1 MDGFRRADR
10 RHSPS
15 RDHTSTRSP
24 EFAGLVHHSPLRA
37 LMKLSTRPFMVEIKN
52 RKRATSLAASSF
64 TRRDDWLDPICPD
77 ALPQRDGHEGLTVAP
92 AQSQALREA
101 EKVFQGLRG
110 SGQTAPAESEP
121 TTAAISSEFEV
132 ATPRVLP
139 DLRTAAG
146 EAKREDVRQPRRNG
160 AANRS
165 TEGQPRKKVSA
176 KPLRVPA
183 AGTTNEPAPA
193 LYSSDHAEAAMALSR
208 RMNASR
214 TKLPPGQRWR
224 ERRLPSVCWG
234 RGRRKGGSAVT
245 LAAFRGLGRM
255 SVPIAGGSFS

>member
-1 MDGFRRADR
+1 
-10 RHSPS
+10 
-15 RDHTSTRSP
+15 
-24 EFAGLVHHSPLRA
+24 
-37 LMKLSTRPFMVEIKN
+37 MKLSTRPFMVEIKN
-52 RKRATSLAASSF
+52 RKRATSPTMASSF
-64 TRRDDWLDPICPD
+64 TRRDDWLDPISPD
-77 ALPQRDGHEGLTVAP
+77 PLPQRDVHESLTVPP

-110 SGQTAPAESEP
+110 SGQTVRADSEP
-121 TTAAISSEFEV
+121 TTAAISSESEV
-132 ATPRVLP
+132 VNPRVLP
-139 DLRTAAG
+139 DLRAAAR
-146 EAKREDVRQPRRNG
+146 EAEREDVRQPRRNG

-183 AGTTNEPAPA
+183 AGPIIEPAPA
-193 LYSSDHAEAAMALSR
+193 LYSSDHAEAAMALR
-208 RMNASR
+208 RRINASR

-234 RGRRKGGSAVT
+234 RGRRKRGSAVT
-245 LAAFRGLGRM
+245 LAAFRGVGRM

>member
-1 MDGFRRADR
+1 
-10 RHSPS
+10 
-15 RDHTSTRSP
+15 
-24 EFAGLVHHSPLRA
+24 
-37 LMKLSTRPFMVEIKN
+37 MVEIKN
-52 RKRATSLAASSF
+52 RKRATSPAASSF

-110 SGQTAPAESEP
+110 SAQTAPAESEP
-121 TTAAISSEFEV
+121 TTAAISSESEV
-132 ATPRVLP
+132 VTPRVLP
-139 DLRTAAG
+139 DLRTAAR
-146 EAKREDVRQPRRNG
+146 EEKREDVRQPRRNG

-183 AGTTNEPAPA
+183 AGPIIKPAPA

-208 RMNASR
+208 RMKAST

-234 RGRRKGGSAVT
+234 RGRRA
-245 LAAFRGLGRM
+245 
-255 SVPIAGGSFS
+255 

>member
-1 MDGFRRADR
+1 
-10 RHSPS
+10 
-15 RDHTSTRSP
+15 
-24 EFAGLVHHSPLRA
+24 
-37 LMKLSTRPFMVEIKN
+37 MVEIKN
-52 RKRATSLAASSF
+52 RKRATSPAMASSF

-77 ALPQRDGHEGLTVAP
+77 ALPQRDVNEGLTVAP

-110 SGQTAPAESEP
+110 TGQTAPAESEP
-121 TTAAISSEFEV
+121 TTAAISSESQV
-132 ATPRVLP
+132 VTPRVLP
-139 DLRTAAG
+139 DLRTAAR

-165 TEGQPRKKVSA
+165 SEGQPRKKVSA

-183 AGTTNEPAPA
+183 AGPIIGPAPA

-234 RGRRKGGSAVT
+234 RGRRT
-245 LAAFRGLGRM
+245 
-255 SVPIAGGSFS
+255 

>member
-1 MDGFRRADR
+1 
-10 RHSPS
+10 
-15 RDHTSTRSP
+15 
-24 EFAGLVHHSPLRA
+24 
-37 LMKLSTRPFMVEIKN
+37 MVEIKN
-52 RKRATSLAASSF
+52 RKRATSPAMASSF

-121 TTAAISSEFEV
+121 TTAAISSESEV

-139 DLRTAAG
+139 DLRTAAR

-160 AANRS
+160 AAIRS

-183 AGTTNEPAPA
+183 AGPIIEAAPA
-193 LYSSDHAEAAMALSR
+193 MASSGHAEAAMALIRGVSGP
-208 RMNASR
+208 R

-224 ERRLPSVCWG
+224 ERRLPRVCWG
-234 RGRRKGGSAVT
+234 RRT
-245 LAAFRGLGRM
+245 
-255 SVPIAGGSFS
+255 

>member
-1 MDGFRRADR
+1 MLCLSAMCMRA
-10 RHSPS
+10 SPS
-15 RDHTSTRSP
+15 
-24 EFAGLVHHSPLRA
+24 LPLRV
-37 LMKLSTRPFMVEIKN
+37 RHCE
-52 RKRATSLAASSF
+52 RQKRSSRAS
-64 TRRDDWLDPICPD
+64 
-77 ALPQRDGHEGLTVAP
+77 
-92 AQSQALREA
+92 EA
-101 EKVFQGLRG
+101 G
-110 SGQTAPAESEP
+110 GQTAPAESEP
-121 TTAAISSEFEV
+121 TTAAISSESQV
-132 ATPRVLP
+132 VTPRVLP
-139 DLRTAAG
+139 DLRTAAR

-183 AGTTNEPAPA
+183 AGPIIEPAPA

-234 RGRRKGGSAVT
+234 RGRRKRGSAVT
-245 LAAFRGLGRM
+245 LKYPPSAA
-255 SVPIAGGSFS
+255 SDA

>member
-1 MDGFRRADR
+1 
-10 RHSPS
+10 
-15 RDHTSTRSP
+15 
-24 EFAGLVHHSPLRA
+24 
-37 LMKLSTRPFMVEIKN
+37 MKLSTRPFMVEIKN
-52 RKRATSLAASSF
+52 RKRAASPAASSF
-64 TRRDDWLDPICPD
+64 TRRDDRLDPICPD

-121 TTAAISSEFEV
+121 TTAAISSESQV
-132 ATPRVLP
+132 VTPRVLP

-183 AGTTNEPAPA
+183 AGPIIEPAPA
-193 LYSSDHAEAAMALSR
+193 CQLSPHGAPTNPELTLTPDHSSGADQSEVRRSAHLRLSTGSCSL
-208 RMNASR
+208 AS
-214 TKLPPGQRWR
+214 
-224 ERRLPSVCWG
+224 PS
-234 RGRRKGGSAVT
+234 R
-245 LAAFRGLGRM
+245 
-255 SVPIAGGSFS
+255 

>member
-1 MDGFRRADR
+1 
-10 RHSPS
+10 
-15 RDHTSTRSP
+15 
-24 EFAGLVHHSPLRA
+24 
-37 LMKLSTRPFMVEIKN
+37 MVEIKN
-52 RKRATSLAASSF
+52 RKRATSPAMASSF
-64 TRRDDWLDPICPD
+64 TRRDDWLDPISPD

-110 SGQTAPAESEP
+110 RGQTAPAKSEP
-121 TTAAISSEFEV
+121 KTAAISSESEV
-132 ATPRVLP
+132 VTPRVLP
-139 DLRTAAG
+139 DLLTAARA
-146 EAKREDVRQPRRNG
+146 AKREDVRQPRRNG

-183 AGTTNEPAPA
+183 AEPIIEPAPA

-234 RGRRKGGSAVT
+234 RGRRKRGSAVT
-245 LAAFRGLGRM
+245 LKYPPSAA
-255 SVPIAGGSFS
+255 SDA

>member
-1 MDGFRRADR
+1 
-10 RHSPS
+10 
-15 RDHTSTRSP
+15 
-24 EFAGLVHHSPLRA
+24 
-37 LMKLSTRPFMVEIKN
+37 MKLSTRPFMVEIKN
-52 RKRATSLAASSF
+52 RKRATSPAASSS

-77 ALPQRDGHEGLTVAP
+77 ALPQRDVHEGLTVAP

-121 TTAAISSEFEV
+121 TTAAISSESEV

-139 DLRTAAG
+139 DLRTAAR

-234 RGRRKGGSAVT
+234 RGRRSRGCSSEPRSSRSGMLRSLT
-245 LAAFRGLGRM
+245 PRAARETR
-255 SVPIAGGSFS
+255 

>member
-1 MDGFRRADR
+1 
-10 RHSPS
+10 
-15 RDHTSTRSP
+15 
-24 EFAGLVHHSPLRA
+24 
-37 LMKLSTRPFMVEIKN
+37 MVEIKN
-52 RKRATSLAASSF
+52 RKRATSPTASSF

-121 TTAAISSEFEV
+121 TTAAISSESEV
-132 ATPRVLP
+132 VAPRVLP
-139 DLRTAAG
+139 DLRTAAR
-146 EAKREDVRQPRRNG
+146 EAEREDVRQPRRND

-183 AGTTNEPAPA
+183 AGPIIEPAPA
-193 LYSSDHAEAAMALSR
+193 LYSSDHAETAMALSR

-234 RGRRKGGSAVT
+234 RGRRA
-245 LAAFRGLGRM
+245 
-255 SVPIAGGSFS
+255 